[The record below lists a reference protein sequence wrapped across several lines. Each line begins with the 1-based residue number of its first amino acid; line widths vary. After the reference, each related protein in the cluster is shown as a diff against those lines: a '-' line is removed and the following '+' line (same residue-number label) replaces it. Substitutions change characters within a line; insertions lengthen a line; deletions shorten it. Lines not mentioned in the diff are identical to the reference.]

1 MLIEKNL
8 NMFVLKKDG
17 QLKKKIFLSLVALK
31 LTSLTI
37 WKLHSYYYKF
47 LFKWQ

>member
-1 MLIEKNL
+1 
-8 NMFVLKKDG
+8 MFVLKKDR
-17 QLKKKIFLSLVALK
+17 QLKKILIFLSLVALK
-31 LTSLTI
+31 LTSLAI